1 MADVQVSNWGQLVD
15 AITST
20 ATENKE
26 IYLTDNI
33 DMNEQLPTGVT
44 TSVKRPSN
52 SYVYTVHGNGKKISK
67 LFCRSN
73 IVVFEGSS
81 NAKRLI
87 FDNVIFDD
95 FLIEYAGSNT
105 ALTKYATFNNCTI
118 SCTLVDCSF
127 RSTSV
132 VFHNCG
138 ITITGRGTGSAS
150 ISGSSSDEFENCN
163 IKLLGEFKDI
173 AMSLRNSY
181 LGGEFRQVGASTS
194 TTSFAFGDSFCSMID
209 ADIQADRLPT
219 ESSGITLLLVNSDK
233 FHCTSQFPSDTKYTL
248 VSNADMANVS
258 ALQALGY
265 PAR

>member
-1 MADVQVSNWGQLVD
+1 MADVPVSNWEQLVD

-20 ATENKE
+20 ATEAKE

-44 TSVKRPSN
+44 TSVKHPNN

-73 IVVFEGSS
+73 IVVFDSYNS
-81 NAKRLI
+81 AKRLV

-95 FLIEYAGSNT
+95 FLIEYAGSIT
-105 ALTKYATFNNCTI
+105 SLFGHATFNNCTI

-127 RSTSV
+127 RASSV

-138 ITITGRGTGSAS
+138 ITITGRGTGKAS
-150 ISGSSSDEFENCN
+150 IPVSASDEFEDCN
-163 IKLLGEFKDI
+163 IKLLGSFRDV

-181 LGGEFRQVGASTS
+181 LGGEFRQVGSSTS
-194 TTSFAFGDSFCSMID
+194 TISFAFGDSFCSMID
-209 ADIQADRLPT
+209 ADIQADRLPS

-233 FHCTSQFPSDTKYTL
+233 FHCASPFPSDTKYTL
-248 VSNADMANVS
+248 VSNADMASVS
-258 ALQALGY
+258 ALQALGF